1 MSIVYINVPFFS
13 TLVSGFVPEKTSPSS
28 IILSAPSFLYASHL
42 SSFFSNSVLNI
53 WKERE
58 GGREGERERGREGER
73 EGRRERG
80 RERGREGGREGER
93 EGSRKGEREGGRE
106 GGRERRS
113 AIGSLSHWQ
122 YGTPHTCGELY
133 ASHLHAA

>member
-1 MSIVYINVPFFS
+1 MRSKVIMSIVYINVPFFS

-58 GGREGERERGREGER
+58 GGREGGREGVPL
-73 EGRRERG
+73 
-80 RERGREGGREGER
+80 
-93 EGSRKGEREGGRE
+93 
-106 GGRERRS
+106 
-113 AIGSLSHWQ
+113 AHLVIGSLERHIRVVSYKLATYMQ
-122 YGTPHTCGELY
+122 PRNE
-133 ASHLHAA
+133 ASCK

>member
-58 GGREGERERGREGER
+58 GGREGGRERGRAGGREGE
-73 EGRRERG
+73 

-93 EGSRKGEREGGRE
+93 EGSRKGGRE

-122 YGTPHTCGELY
+122 YGTPHTCGEL
-133 ASHLHAA
+133 